1 MFSKTFVRQWIS
13 ATNHLQSSIITWH
26 RQWTKNWY
34 LWHETLTKEKHSMTR
49 GLKIMLFSSI
59 CTLIHHWFQLP
70 MILEH
75 LFKKAPQGNK
85 ERSPLIKGL
94 YPYGSNLMLDLSL
107 AFPLPPFVKMCFQFF
122 LWDLFNEERHKNK
135 QIILVPSN
143 ANSPCHWKH

>member
-1 MFSKTFVRQWIS
+1 
-13 ATNHLQSSIITWH
+13 
-26 RQWTKNWY
+26 
-34 LWHETLTKEKHSMTR
+34 
-49 GLKIMLFSSI
+49 
-59 CTLIHHWFQLP
+59 

-107 AFPLPPFVKMCFQFF
+107 AFPLPPFVKMCFNFIF

-135 QIILVPSN
+135 QIILVS
-143 ANSPCHWKH
+143 